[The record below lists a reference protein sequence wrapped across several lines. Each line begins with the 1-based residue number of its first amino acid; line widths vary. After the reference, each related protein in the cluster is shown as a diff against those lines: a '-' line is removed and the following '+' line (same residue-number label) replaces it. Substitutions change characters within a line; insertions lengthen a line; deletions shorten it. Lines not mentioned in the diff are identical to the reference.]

1 MPLPR
6 RTLLDR
12 VIHYRVEPDVNAGA
26 PDDERDTTTPSALA
40 ADLRKLA
47 LGDGLDTA
55 GRNLLVN
62 WMRSATTGL
71 DLVRA
76 GVTKD
81 WAAADKSGSGDQ
93 GEVNDVAVVWP
104 PHRAPLVITAYTV
117 PTDPKS
123 TARRGVVAEATAIAV
138 NQLVR

>member
-81 WAAADKSGSGDQ
+81 WAAADKSGSGDR
-93 GEVNDVAVVWP
+93 GEPAGALNFLEAPRFWRYPPASPVARP
-104 PHRAPLVITAYTV
+104 SGLSV
-117 PTDPKS
+117 PGP
-123 TARRGVVAEATAIAV
+123 RVVAYWGACP
-138 NQLVR
+138 